1 MRLRDRVRLLPA
13 FLKLHRHPG
22 VGTRFI
28 AVDFES
34 ANNNPCSVC
43 AVGYAIADKGR
54 VVTTGY
60 WLCRPFPDFFEPA
73 SIQVHGIRPYD
84 VQDAKT
90 FADILARLRA
100 IAGDRPWVAHNS
112 GSEAMSVR
120 DFCTRKGVAPPDN
133 PILCSQKLYEKF
145 MPGRKAGLASAS
157 AVLGIRL
164 DLHDARSDAKASAEI
179 VNRVLLESG
188 ETDLSAMIARY
199 GLSMAPISSR
209 THLPRKEKELSRIT
223 IPIPR
228 EAAGS
233 GDARNGPVRRLHPF
247 FGTVLSIEGEID
259 GMSRAEVERAV
270 REKGG
275 RVVRGVNFMTDY
287 FVEGKSR
294 IGTGDAAP
302 TAPAPLPPTHG
313 TSHPHDHAHTPA
325 HTAAHVPAHAATH
338 AHAAVAA
345 EPARRRGR
353 SPGGSSV
360 PATAGP
366 PRTRRSKAEDLIGEG
381 RRIRILDQHEFL
393 ALLESNR

>member
-13 FLKLHRHPG
+13 LLKLRRHPG
-22 VGTRFI
+22 SGTRFI

-90 FADILARLRA
+90 FADILVRLRA

-120 DFCTRKGVAPPDN
+120 DFCARKGVAPPDN

-145 MPGRKAGLASAS
+145 LPGRKAGLASAS
-157 AVLGIRL
+157 SVLGIRL

-179 VNRVLLESG
+179 VNRILLESG
-188 ETDLSAMIARY
+188 ETDLSAMLSRY

-223 IPIPR
+223 IPVPR

-287 FVEGKSR
+287 FIEGNRRVE
-294 IGTGDAAP
+294 TTDAAVP
-302 TAPAPLPPTHG
+302 VPSPAAPPVHG
-313 TSHPHDHAHTPA
+313 TSHPHDHAHDGGSQ
-325 HTAAHVPAHAATH
+325 
-338 AHAAVAA
+338 
-345 EPARRRGR
+345 PARPKGHSPKGHSPKGR
-353 SPGGSSV
+353 TGSS
-360 PATAGP
+360 PAAGP
-366 PRTRRSKAEDLIGEG
+366 PRSRRDKAEDLIREG
-381 RRIRILDQHEFL
+381 RRIRILDPQEFL
-393 ALLESNR
+393 ALLDSRR